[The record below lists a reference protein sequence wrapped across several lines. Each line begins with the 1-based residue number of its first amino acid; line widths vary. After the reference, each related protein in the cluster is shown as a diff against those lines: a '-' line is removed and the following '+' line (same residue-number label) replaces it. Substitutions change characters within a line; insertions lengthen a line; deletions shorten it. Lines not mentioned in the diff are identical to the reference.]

1 MLSAI
6 FVDRPRLAI
15 VIAIV
20 TTIAGLV
27 ALYAI
32 PFAQYPDIVPPQVS
46 VSTRYPGASAAV
58 VDATIAQPIEAQ
70 VVGVDKMIYMK
81 SVSGDDGSYTL
92 QVSFELGTNPDI
104 NTVNVNNRVQVA
116 LSKLPEDVQRQGVT
130 VKKQSSALLGVI
142 AVYSP
147 KSTHDPLFISN
158 YVTINLLDQ
167 IKSTPGVGDATLW
180 GPQDYAM
187 RAWVR
192 TDRLTGLGLTT
203 GDIIKS
209 IQAQNVQAPVG
220 RIGARP
226 ISNDQQLQLNIQT
239 KGRLDSVKDFE
250 KIVVR
255 TNPDGSV
262 LRLGDVARL
271 ELGASSLDRETRF
284 NGGPASVLAIYQS
297 PGANAIA
304 TLKAVRD
311 KLTDLEK
318 RFPDDL
324 TWKVT
329 YDPTT
334 FVKDT
339 IHEVQKTLV
348 EAFILVVL
356 VVFLFLGSV
365 RATLI
370 PTLAVPVSL
379 IGTFIALL
387 AIGYSAN
394 TVSLLAIVLAIGIVV
409 DDAIVVVENVERV
422 MEEHPELSPADAT
435 KKAMQEITA
444 PIIAITLVLLSV
456 FVPVAFIPGISGE
469 LFRQF
474 AITVAVSMFLS
485 AINALTLSPAL
496 CGVLLRPH
504 HGPRRGIIGIVMR
517 SIDRVRDGYGTAV
530 ARIVRFSVIG
540 LVAVGVA
547 LIGTAGLAKITPTG
561 FLPEDDQGALFV
573 VVQLPGAA
581 SLERTSDVIRKAE
594 AILREEKAVED
605 YTSVVGLNFIDNYS
619 QSNAAFIVVTLKP
632 FEERKDRS
640 LGAAAII
647 ARLGPKFREIQ
658 GGNVVP
664 LAPPPIIGLGSG
676 GGFTYVLQDLRGGD
690 PKTLAQVVRGLVV
703 AANQDPQLTRVF
715 TTFSAT
721 NPSIYLDIDRDKA
734 QVLGVELSSV
744 FQALQA
750 SLGGYYVNDMN
761 LFGRTW
767 QVQVQAEATDRAS
780 VNDISRINV
789 RNAEGKMVP
798 LRSLVEIR
806 VVVGPPALI
815 RFNNLRA
822 VTVQGSPAPGVSSG
836 QALNA
841 MEKVAASTLPQGY
854 AGTWTDT
861 AFQEKRAEGKTA
873 IILGFALLFAFL
885 FLVALYE
892 SWTIPVPVLL
902 SVTVGVL
909 GAFAAILAGRL
920 TLDLYGQIGMVV
932 LIGLAA
938 KNGILIVE
946 FAKEQREK
954 GVPLLQAA
962 TEGARLRFR
971 PVMMTSF
978 AFILGLFP
986 LVVAVGASQLARRN
1000 AIENARH
1007 GRRDAL
1013 FAAQNRFETLFNQL
1027 LAHAVDHGCAGVQG
1041 RNDPAVAPPFA
1052 SLRDIGLQQDARL
1065 QQPPRRAF
1073 SLADQRFKLLA
1084 FLAAQPHNVLLYR
1097 NLLPSHDRLHRQ

>member
-58 VDATIAQPIEAQ
+58 VDSTIAQPIEAQ

-92 QVSFELGTNPDI
+92 LVSFELGTNPDI

-116 LSKLPEDVQRQGVT
+116 LSKLPQDVQRQGVT

-147 KSTHDPLFISN
+147 KSTHDELFISN
-158 YVTINLLDQ
+158 YVTINLLDS

-192 TDRLTGLGLTT
+192 TDRLTGLNLTT
-203 GDIIKS
+203 GDIIKA
-209 IQAQNVQAPVG
+209 IEAQNVQAAVG

-239 KGRLDSVKDFE
+239 KGRLNSVKDFE

-271 ELGASSLDRETRF
+271 ELGASSLDRQTRF

-304 TLKAVRD
+304 TLNAVRD
-311 KLTDLEK
+311 KLTELEK

-324 TWKVT
+324 TWKIT

-339 IHEVQKTLV
+339 IHEVQKTLI
-348 EAFILVVL
+348 EAFVLVVL
-356 VVFLFLGSV
+356 VVFLFLGSW

-379 IGTFIALL
+379 IGTFVALL

-422 MEEHPELSPADAT
+422 MEEHPELSPAEAT

-504 HGPRRGIIGIVMR
+504 HGPRRGVIGVVMR
-517 SIDRVRDGYGTAV
+517 SIDRVRDGYGAIV

-547 LIGTAGLAKITPTG
+547 LLGTGGLAEITPTG

-632 FEERKDRS
+632 FEERKSES
-640 LGAAAII
+640 LGAPAII
-647 ARLGPKFREIQ
+647 ARLGQKFSEIQ
-658 GGNVVP
+658 GGTVVP
-664 LAPPPIIGLGSG
+664 LAPPPIIGLGNG

-690 PKTLAQVVRGLVV
+690 PKALAQVVRGLVV
-703 AANQDPQLTRVF
+703 AANQDPALTRVF

-734 QVLGVELSSV
+734 QVLGVDLSSV

-750 SLGGYYVNDMN
+750 SLGGFYVNDMN

-767 QVQVQAEATDRAS
+767 QVQVQAEAADRKS
-780 VNDISRINV
+780 VDDISRIHV

-798 LRSLVEIR
+798 LRSLVELR

-841 MEKVAASTLPQGY
+841 MEAVAARTLPQGY
-854 AGTWTDT
+854 GGTWTDT

-873 IILGFALLFAFL
+873 MILGFALLFAFL

-909 GAFAAILAGRL
+909 GAFAAILIGGL

-954 GVPLLQAA
+954 GVPLLEAA
-962 TEGARLRFR
+962 IEGARLQFR

-978 AFILGLFP
+978 AFILGLLP
-986 LVVAVGASQLARRN
+986 LVVAAGASQLARRN
-1000 AIENARH
+1000 VGTPVFGGMI
-1007 GRRDAL
+1007 
-1013 FAAQNRFETLFNQL
+1013 
-1027 LAHAVDHGCAGVQG
+1027 
-1041 RNDPAVAPPFA
+1041 FA
-1052 SLRDIGLQQDARL
+1052 SFIGIFVI
-1065 QQPPRRAF
+1065 PPLYVFFQSIRERVRP
-1073 SLADQRFKLLA
+1073 STRPP
-1084 FLAAQPHNVLLYR
+1084 AATVLPAPHASPEVSAGER
-1097 NLLPSHDRLHRQ
+1097 EG